1 MWQRAQLLYQ
11 LEVVETI
18 KAYIAHNMDGSEDLH
33 TRLETIESEIVDAR
47 KLIDEEVGLLRK
59 AEEWNEAAEVEA
71 CQLAEEMEM
80 MEAGKKKVEEEARR
94 LRQGL

>member
-1 MWQRAQLLYQ
+1 
-11 LEVVETI
+11 
-18 KAYIAHNMDGSEDLH
+18 MDGSEDLH